1 MCSTMRS
8 YVTRFSLCLVL
19 VASLLGVPA
28 VAGAASQT
36 NQTQTAVE
44 AVPTPTFVFTAME
57 VQRWWNATHG
67 PNIDRATATRVATWF
82 NVVTYSRIATYLQAL
97 QAAQVPNAARW
108 DRVAQCESGGNWSI
122 NTGNGFYGGLQ
133 FSLSTWRSVGG
144 VGYPHQNSREEQIRR
159 AERLRVSSGIGHWP
173 HCGSLF

>member
-1 MCSTMRS
+1 MCSAMRS

-36 NQTQTAVE
+36 NQTQRAVE
-44 AVPTPTFVFTAME
+44 AVPTPTFVYTPTE
-57 VQRWWNATHG
+57 VHRWYNATRN
-67 PNIDRATATRVATWF
+67 PNIDRATAVRLTAYMNAVTWQRIIAYAVAVQ
-82 NVVTYSRIATYLQAL
+82 N
-97 QAAQVPNAARW
+97 AQVPNAARW
-108 DRVAQCESGGNWSI
+108 DRVAQCESGGNWSA
-122 NTGNGFYGGLQ
+122 NTGNGYYGGLQ

-159 AERLRVSSGIGHWP
+159 AESLRIRSGIGQWP
-173 HCGSLF
+173 VCGRLF

>member
-1 MCSTMRS
+1 MRS

-44 AVPTPTFVFTAME
+44 AVPTPTFVFSTVE
-57 VQRWWNATHG
+57 VHRWWNATHG
-67 PNIDRATATRVATWF
+67 PNIDRATAERITVWF
-82 NVVTYSRIATYLQAL
+82 NVVTYQRIIAYLQAV
-97 QAAQVPNAARW
+97 QAAQVPNGSRW
-108 DRVAQCESGGNWSI
+108 DRVAQCESGGNWSA
-122 NTGNGFYGGLQ
+122 NTGNGYYGGLQ

-159 AERLRVSSGIGHWP
+159 AESLRIRSGIGQWP
-173 HCGSLF
+173 VCGRLF